1 MVWFSLADDAE
12 AGAAVTAE
20 RDALALSAR

>member
-1 MVWFSLADDAE
+1 MIVPAIAGGAQRRGG

-20 RDALALSAR
+20 RLI